1 MIYLLKEMRWDT
13 SGLPILKIYMSQR
26 PFNVCLNKM
35 PVADIGPNEWNWEI
49 VL

>member
-26 PFNVCLNKM
+26 PFNVCFKQN
-35 PVADIGPNEWNWEI
+35 ASGGHGPNEWNWEI